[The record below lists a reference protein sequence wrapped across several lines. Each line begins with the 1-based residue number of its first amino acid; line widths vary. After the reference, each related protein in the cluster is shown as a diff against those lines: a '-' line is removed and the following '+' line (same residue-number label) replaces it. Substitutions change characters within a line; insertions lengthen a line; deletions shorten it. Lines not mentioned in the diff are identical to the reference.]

1 MKLHK
6 YINQGGMGLLRIKN
20 SFYLR
25 RSPGINIV
33 VEVLADGAGEAT
45 RFAINESGAVLWETL
60 KNGADKDDL
69 LSAIQS
75 EYSVESG
82 EAMRDIEEF
91 LDMLRAKNVL
101 EE

>member
-1 MKLHK
+1 M
-6 YINQGGMGLLRIKN
+6 RIKN
-20 SFYLR
+20 GFNLR

-33 VEVLADGAGEAT
+33 VEELADGSGEVT
-45 RFAINESGAVLWETL
+45 RFAINESGTVLWEAL
-60 KNGADKDDL
+60 KNGADKGDL
-69 LSAIQS
+69 LSAIQN

-101 EE
+101 EG